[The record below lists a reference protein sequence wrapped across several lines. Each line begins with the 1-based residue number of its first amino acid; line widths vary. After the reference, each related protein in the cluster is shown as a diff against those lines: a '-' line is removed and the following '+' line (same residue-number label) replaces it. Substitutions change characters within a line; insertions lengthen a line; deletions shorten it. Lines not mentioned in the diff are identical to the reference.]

1 MRDLG
6 QCVVGCVGV
15 PPPAP
20 LCPGCPPSVP
30 KLCKAGPAQ
39 LRRLCGCSSPCPS
52 AACPNLGVPST
63 QGWQQDTNVP
73 RAVLFRSDTN
83 NGGRFPLC
91 QQRSCPASL
100 LQGEGSKVVT
110 AVSGARCQGPLGPQG
125 ITLHRHNSSWV
136 NCRARGASAAGCWSA
151 SHTMLKPGGTH
162 HGAPQAEMGSS
173 WPPLPPPQH
182 LTLPTPSAAQQEI
195 PSHTC
200 LIFYNTAAI
209 SATHPERI
217 FNEKRGERARS
228 TQESRGTMETLCSLP
243 AACRC
248 SEFSPENFPALLE
261 VGSAAA

>member
-39 LRRLCGCSSPCPS
+39 LRRPCGCSSPCPS

-136 NCRARGASAAGCWSA
+136 NCRARGASAVGCWSA
-151 SHTMLKPGGTH
+151 SRTMLNLVAPTMVH
-162 HGAPQAEMGSS
+162 HRQKWDPRGRPF
-173 WPPLPPPQH
+173 PPPAPYTADTICSATRNPKPYMFNFLQH
-182 LTLPTPSAAQQEI
+182 SSHF
-195 PSHTC
+195 SHTPRKD
-200 LIFYNTAAI
+200 L
-209 SATHPERI
+209 
-217 FNEKRGERARS
+217 
-228 TQESRGTMETLCSLP
+228 
-243 AACRC
+243 
-248 SEFSPENFPALLE
+248 
-261 VGSAAA
+261 